1 MEEKQVIPKIIHV
14 PDEEPEKVIYDLPEP
29 NEGKVWRRKSDGLI
43 FYGAV
48 YLGKRFHS
56 ATGKLLKTPADEKPD
71 DYEIVDEPKTE
82 ELP

>member
-1 MEEKQVIPKIIHV
+1 MEEKNKKPIVIHIE
-14 PDEEPEKVIYDLPEP
+14 DEVIAHIEPDLPAP
-29 NEGKVWRRKSDGLI
+29 QEGKVWRRKSDGLI